1 MEAILVQAVV
11 TIVTTVCGYGAVRG
25 KLNQLLREVGEL
37 KRDRATDKQQISDMR
52 EEVRILKTIAHS
64 H

>member
-11 TIVTTVCGYGAVRG
+11 TIVTTVCGFGAVRG

-37 KRDRATDKQQISDMR
+37 KREQKTDKQQLTDMR